1 MCAQIT
7 AKRREQVVVLAFVS
21 ARYDP
26 GEIWR
31 EVFSIKIGVKL
42 SSPPKKK
49 RGQDDFR
56 KNSDKVDPRDIA

>member
-7 AKRREQVVVLAFVS
+7 AERREHVVVLAFVS
-21 ARYDP
+21 AQDDP

-31 EVFSIKIGVKL
+31 ELFL
-42 SSPPKKK
+42 PPKKK
-49 RGQDDFR
+49 RGQDDSR